1 MLRIF
6 QDTAIATGIAIAALI
21 IALIAL
27 FAPLGDSSP
36 EDPGA
41 STASIGVLR
50 QPAATLDF
58 VQAALDF
65 YDSEG
70 RQATVSHYN
79 TPGSA
84 DGENYLFILDE
95 NGVLIAHLNPELLG
109 RDVHTSFG
117 IDVDGN
123 RFGLL
128 MLEATSEGMWI
139 DYVYL
144 NPHTGFR
151 ELKHSWVVGHDGL
164 IFGSGWYE
172 LQRPSIVEFVWAP

>member
-6 QDTAIATGIAIAALI
+6 QNNAIATGIAVAALI
-21 IALIAL
+21 VAVVALL
-27 FAPLGDSSP
+27 APLRESSP
-36 EDPGA
+36 RGAGADPV
-41 STASIGVLR
+41 SVGVPR
-50 QPAATLDF
+50 QPAETVAF
-58 VQAALDF
+58 VQEALDF

-70 RQATVSHYN
+70 RRATIDHYN
-79 TPGSA
+79 SPDSA
-84 DGENYLFILDE
+84 DGQNYLFILDE
-95 NGVLIAHLNPELLG
+95 GGVLVAHLNQELLG

-117 IDVDGN
+117 VDVDGN

-164 IFGSGWYE
+164 VFGSGWYE
-172 LQRPSIVEFVWAP
+172 LQRPSIVEFV

>member
-6 QDTAIATGIAIAALI
+6 QHNATAVGIAVAALI

-27 FAPLGDSSP
+27 FSPRGESAAGD
-36 EDPGA
+36 DDQA
-41 STASIGVLR
+41 SVGLPR
-50 QPAATLDF
+50 QPAETVAF
-58 VQAALDF
+58 VQEALEF
-65 YDSEG
+65 YDSQG
-70 RQATVSHYN
+70 RQATIDHYN
-79 TPGSA
+79 SPDSA
-84 DGENYLFILDE
+84 DGQYYLFILDE
-95 NGVLIAHLNPELLG
+95 NGVLVAHLNPELLG

-128 MLEATSEGMWI
+128 MMEATSEGMWI

-144 NPHTGFR
+144 NPNTGFR
-151 ELKHSWVVGHDGL
+151 ELKHSWVVGHGGL

-172 LQRPSIVEFVWAP
+172 LQRPSIVEFV

>member
-6 QDTAIATGIAIAALI
+6 QNTAVAAGIAIAALVV
-21 IALIAL
+21 ALIAL
-27 FAPLGDSSP
+27 FSP
-36 EDPGA
+36 RGESTPADPSA
-41 STASIGVLR
+41 DPVSVGVPR
-50 QPAATLDF
+50 QPAATLAF
-58 VQAALDF
+58 VQEAVDF
-65 YDSEG
+65 YDAQG

-79 TPGSA
+79 SPDSA

-95 NGVLIAHLNPELLG
+95 NGVLIAHLNQELLG

-123 RFGLL
+123 RFGLR
-128 MLEATSEGMWI
+128 MLEATSEGAWI

-151 ELKHSWVVGHDGL
+151 ELKHSWVVRHDGL

-172 LQRPSIVEFVWAP
+172 LQRPSIVEFV

>member
-6 QDTAIATGIAIAALI
+6 QHTATATGIAIAALI

-27 FAPLGDSSP
+27 FSPRGESAAAVGGDP
-36 EDPGA
+36 V
-41 STASIGVLR
+41 TVGVLR
-50 QPAATLDF
+50 QPADTIDF
-58 VQAALDF
+58 VRDALDF

-70 RQATVSHYN
+70 RQATIDHYN
-79 TPGSA
+79 SPDSA
-84 DGENYLFILDE
+84 EGQFYLFILDE
-95 NGVLIAHLNPELLG
+95 NGVLVTHLNQDLLG

-117 IDVDGN
+117 VDVDGN

-128 MLEATSEGMWI
+128 MLEAPPEGTWI

-172 LQRPSIVEFVWAP
+172 LQRPSIVEFV

>member
-6 QDTAIATGIAIAALI
+6 QNTAAATGIAIAALI
-21 IALIAL
+21 IAIIAL
-27 FAPLGDSSP
+27 FSPLGESSP
-36 EDPGA
+36 RGGGGDPV
-41 STASIGVLR
+41 SVGVLR

-58 VQAALDF
+58 VQEALDF

-70 RQATVSHYN
+70 RRATVSHYN
-79 TPGSA
+79 TPDSA

-95 NGVLIAHLNPELLG
+95 NGVLIAHLNQELLG

-117 IDVDGN
+117 VDVDGN
-123 RFGLL
+123 RFGLS
-128 MLEATSEGMWI
+128 MLEATAEGMWI

-151 ELKHSWVVGHDGL
+151 ELKHSWVVRHDGL

-172 LQRPSIVEFVWAP
+172 LQRPSIVEFVSAS

>member
-1 MLRIF
+1 MVKIF
-6 QDTAIATGIAIAALI
+6 QNTAVAAGIAIAALI
-21 IALIAL
+21 VALIAL
-27 FAPLGDSSP
+27 FSPLRESSP
-36 EDPGA
+36 GGGSVDPASVGMPRQPGA
-41 STASIGVLR
+41 TV
-50 QPAATLDF
+50 DF
-58 VQAALDF
+58 VQAAIDF

-70 RQATVSHYN
+70 RQATLGHYN
-79 TPGSA
+79 TPDSA

-95 NGVLIAHLNPELLG
+95 NGVLIAHLNQELLG

-117 IDVDGN
+117 VDVDGN

-128 MLEATSEGMWI
+128 MLEATAEGMWI

-151 ELKHSWVVGHDGL
+151 ELKHSWVVRHDGL

-172 LQRPSIVEFVWAP
+172 LQRPSIVEFV

>member
-1 MLRIF
+1 MMLRIF
-6 QDTAIATGIAIAALI
+6 QNTAIASGIAVAALI
-21 IALIAL
+21 VALIAL
-27 FAPLGDSSP
+27 FSPLRESSSRGDGP
-36 EDPGA
+36 DPV
-41 STASIGVLR
+41 TVGVPQ
-50 QPAATLDF
+50 QPAETVAF
-58 VQAALDF
+58 VQEALDF

-70 RQATVSHYN
+70 RQATIDHYN
-79 TPGSA
+79 SPDSA
-84 DGENYLFILDE
+84 DGQNYLFILDE
-95 NGVLIAHLNPELLG
+95 DGVLVAHLNQDLLG

-117 IDVDGN
+117 VDVDGN

-164 IFGSGWYE
+164 VFGSGWYE
-172 LQRPSIVEFVWAP
+172 LQRPSIVEFV